1 MRLAGSEESRYPNA
15 HACDDGWVI
24 RVINSCEVGIKEA
37 AKVFG
42 HLLGGD
48 VFIELLPDAFFIA
61 LICFD
66 DAIDRAV
73 NRFDEQFFDFHFA
86 SFELR
91 NQPEGA
97 VIVVVSKLVEQLER

>member
-1 MRLAGSEESRYPNA
+1 
-15 HACDDGWVI
+15 
-24 RVINSCEVGIKEA
+24 VINSCKVSIKEA

-66 DAIDRAV
+66 DGKRAA
-73 NRFDEQFFDFHFA
+73 NP
-86 SFELR
+86 S
-91 NQPEGA
+91 
-97 VIVVVSKLVEQLER
+97 